1 MTGLSTPRVADDT
14 ASQIRQVALDL
25 FSEQG
30 FDGTSLQ
37 QIADRLGVTKAA
49 LYYHYRSKDEL
60 LAAVVE
66 PLFTNLEA
74 FMDSAESSEGRKPAH
89 RRQRLAAY
97 VDCQLAH
104 RDVLGFLSRDLA
116 VLGRPAVA
124 KRSLA
129 LRDRISTAIAGSDL
143 SLQNRI
149 RVSFALSGVQ
159 GAIVTHAEATPDEL
173 RGPVLEGIHAALRAV
188 RRDISAA
195 ARA

>member
-1 MTGLSTPRVADDT
+1 VTGLSTPRVADDT

-74 FMDSAESSEGRKPAH
+74 FMDSAESSEGRKPA
-89 RRQRLAAY
+89 
-97 VDCQLAH
+97 
-104 RDVLGFLSRDLA
+104 
-116 VLGRPAVA
+116 
-124 KRSLA
+124 
-129 LRDRISTAIAGSDL
+129 
-143 SLQNRI
+143 
-149 RVSFALSGVQ
+149 
-159 GAIVTHAEATPDEL
+159 
-173 RGPVLEGIHAALRAV
+173 
-188 RRDISAA
+188 
-195 ARA
+195 